1 MVEDDCF
8 ECDVIIESNR
18 HCVSTLTKLFHELEQ
33 EGIEEPLRLKRDSL
47 SVMDWH
53 CIRRLYKEK
62 EVSDL
67 VEQVSEGLSECERMS
82 DLPIN
87 EEACVRIRIRI
98 SISILNLLR

>member
-18 HCVSTLTKLFHELEQ
+18 HCVGTLTKLFNELQQ
-33 EGIEEPLRLKRDSL
+33 EESIEPLRLKRESL

-67 VEQVSEGLSECERMS
+67 VEQVSKEK
-82 DLPIN
+82 
-87 EEACVRIRIRI
+87 
-98 SISILNLLR
+98 